1 MWCHFVNMI
10 YLSSKIMLSILMMT
24 WMNDEI
30 CARVGVW
37 SHWEIKPVTLKTAIW
52 SSHNFFKL
60 SNFTFNCIWYLSKC
74 NRKQSTLTS
83 IVKSVKL
90 FLACCIRYV
99 LQFLKCMWGSTTVL
113 PKGRIIVHLYTH
125 ILKFYFCLLRSLT
138 FCSVTK
144 CLNLKRGSS
153 QNIITLKDSNW
164 TMITAWALFQIIKF
178 ISHTVNNCIVFSFP
192 VSVLE
197 NERQFFVL
205 KRVRD
210 YIP

>member
-1 MWCHFVNMI
+1 MFTCGATLSTWYICHRKFC
-10 YLSSKIMLSILMMT
+10 YQFSWWHE

-37 SHWEIKPVTLKTAIW
+37 SHWEIKPVILKTAIW
-52 SSHNFFKL
+52 SSHNFFTL
-60 SNFTFNCIWYLSKC
+60 SNFTFNCIWFSAKC

-125 ILKFYFCLLRSLT
+125 ILKFYFCLLPFFDILFSY
-138 FCSVTK
+138 K
-144 CLNLKRGSS
+144 MPELK
-153 QNIITLKDSNW
+153 K
-164 TMITAWALFQIIKF
+164 
-178 ISHTVNNCIVFSFP
+178 
-192 VSVLE
+192 
-197 NERQFFVL
+197 RQQSKHHNFKGF
-205 KRVRD
+205 
-210 YIP
+210 